1 MTVPDLV
8 RQAEQL
14 ARAAG
19 FPLTRE
25 EAGPYRASACLPG
38 TGRFLAVLAA
48 GCRSIAELG
57 TAAGIGTAWLAT
69 AMPAQCHLITA
80 ELDPDLAAASR
91 ELFRGDSRVE
101 VITADAIQ
109 AIAGRGPFD
118 LIFADYGVEDEDR
131 FGYLIDQLGFG
142 GRIVMDDVTPAGVD
156 GSPMPARDDLKR
168 GFFSSGRL
176 VSTEVV
182 LTDLRNS
189 LLVGTRIS

>member
-14 ARAAG
+14 ARSAG

-69 AMPAQCHLITA
+69 AMP
-80 ELDPDLAAASR
+80 
-91 ELFRGDSRVE
+91 G
-101 VITADAIQ
+101 
-109 AIAGRGPFD
+109 
-118 LIFADYGVEDEDR
+118 
-131 FGYLIDQLGFG
+131 
-142 GRIVMDDVTPAGVD
+142 
-156 GSPMPARDDLKR
+156 
-168 GFFSSGRL
+168 
-176 VSTEVV
+176 
-182 LTDLRNS
+182 
-189 LLVGTRIS
+189 